1 MKLFKILSVVTW
13 AWLFLTSMVMEA
25 VRGQKCYRE
34 HTLNVRLIPQYQF
47 CFTKRNKKYTAILYR
62 ASTGPEQG
70 FPCEVFLTGKNCF
83 LLQGTLF
90 SLEGW
95 VCREGVQT
103 TSQKSTFEHLKFGSK
118 TWKQHLETTNIFL
131 HIDIQD
137 KMHYFLEGKPPHHG
151 QCVLWDPTKRTD
163 SFVSLTIANF
173 VASRL
178 KWLQWLNVSTTPI
191 RAMGCQQ
198 CLSLTVV
205 QLPAYNTFYYIPL
218 TLSYLDICRGRL
230 E

>member
-1 MKLFKILSVVTW
+1 MTGSSLAFLTLVYFWQGRLIIVGRLYFKI
-13 AWLFLTSMVMEA
+13 TS
-25 VRGQKCYRE
+25 
-34 HTLNVRLIPQYQF
+34 TLR
-47 CFTKRNKKYTAILYR
+47 TH
-62 ASTGPEQG
+62 
-70 FPCEVFLTGKNCF
+70 PCNENRVFLTRKNLF

-90 SLEGW
+90 SLQGW

-103 TSQKSTFEHLKFGSK
+103 PSQKSTFEHLKFGSK
-118 TWKQHLETTNIFL
+118 TWKQYLETTNIFL

-163 SFVSLTIANF
+163 SFVSLSIANF

-198 CLSLTVV
+198 CLSLTV
-205 QLPAYNTFYYIPL
+205 QLEGKHCRKSRCLNGVVDTFGQ
-218 TLSYLDICRGRL
+218 YLECPIL
-230 E
+230 